1 MRKGKDCARAQNTY
15 YFLFLLGLIR
25 REIFMELQ
33 EFKDMLRI
41 DGNYDDTNLLIHLE
55 SAKAYVFNSINVKTA
70 EQENAVIKDARFKMV
85 VGLLAAT
92 WYETKTLTT
101 TAQQHTLPHS
111 FYPLIQQLDFL
122 KAQVVEPEP
131 TEPTEPEP
139 VEPVETVDIKINDVV
154 YKATVK
160 NEMDFTLLN
169 GETFDTPFLNVDG
182 TDYGV
187 ISSTPEQT
195 VLTAIE
201 TYWATDDYGDSYKW
215 TGFVNE
221 NEMKFYVFTS
231 RDILEPGLRF
241 NVYVLDSKIS
251 DNVWSVK
258 EL

>member
-1 MRKGKDCARAQNTY
+1 
-15 YFLFLLGLIR
+15 
-25 REIFMELQ
+25 MELQ
-33 EFKDMLRI
+33 DLKNMLRI

-55 SAKAYVFNSINVKTA
+55 SAKAYVMNSINVKTA
-70 EQENAVIKDARFKMV
+70 EQESSIIKDARFKMV

-101 TAQQHTLPHS
+101 TTQQHTLPHS

-131 TEPTEPEP
+131 TEPEEPTEP
-139 VEPVETVDIKINDVV
+139 PVETINIEINGVA
-154 YKATVK
+154 YQATVK

-201 TYWATDDYGDSYKW
+201 TYLATDDYGDSYKW

-231 RDILEPGLRF
+231 RDVLEPGLKFRA
-241 NVYVLDSKIS
+241 NETRYALINEVSPK
-251 DNVWSVK
+251 VWQLEEEV
-258 EL
+258 